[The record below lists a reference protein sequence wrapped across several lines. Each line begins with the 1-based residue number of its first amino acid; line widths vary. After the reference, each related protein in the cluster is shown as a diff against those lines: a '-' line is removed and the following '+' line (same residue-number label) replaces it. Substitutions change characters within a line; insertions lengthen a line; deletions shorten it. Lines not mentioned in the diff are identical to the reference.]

1 MKLFVSVITTVD
13 WLRHRYCCITVIF
26 QDRT

>member
-1 MKLFVSVITTVD
+1 MKLSVNVIATAD

-26 QDRT
+26 